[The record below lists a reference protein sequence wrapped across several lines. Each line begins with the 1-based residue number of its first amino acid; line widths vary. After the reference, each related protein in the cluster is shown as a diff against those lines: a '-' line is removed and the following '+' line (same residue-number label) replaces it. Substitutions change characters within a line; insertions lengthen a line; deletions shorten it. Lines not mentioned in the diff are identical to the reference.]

1 MDIAFSKNAWEDYQY
16 WQKHDKRIHKKI
28 NELIRDISRSPY
40 SGIGSPEALKHN
52 LEGYYSRRINLEHR
66 LVYRVVNHQIRI
78 IQCRYHY

>member
-16 WQKHDKRIHKKI
+16 WQKHDKRILKKI
-28 NELIRDISRSPY
+28 NELIRDISRSPCT
-40 SGIGSPEALKHN
+40 GIGSPEALKHN

-66 LVYRVVNHQIRI
+66 LVYRVVNRQIRI